1 MNEETD
7 QRAQSRRER
16 PAKPAL
22 TREGIVAAA
31 VRIFRADGLS
41 KVTMR
46 SVAQALDTGHASLYV
61 YVKNT
66 EDLHAQVLDAE
77 LSSLALPDAGRPWR
91 DSLITLLIDYGNIL
105 LSHAEIARMAIR
117 TRPNGPNSA
126 ALVEAILAQLARG
139 GVTGLPAAWGVDVL
153 LQYPTAVAAEHGDS
167 SPAGSPPTIASQT
180 PDTHAPGPVD
190 PKRYPHTAAVAEHLV
205 SGTPQSRAEWA
216 INVLI
221 DGLLTASGHTNN
233 RRQP

>member
-1 MNEETD
+1 MED
-7 QRAQSRRER
+7 QPHEQAQSRRER

-22 TREGIVAAA
+22 TRDGIIAAA
-31 VRIFRADGLS
+31 VSIFRSDGLS

-77 LSSLALPDAGRPWR
+77 LSTLALPDDSRPWR

-126 ALVEAILAQLARG
+126 ALVEATLAQLARG
-139 GVTGLPAAWGVDVL
+139 GVTGLTAAWGVDVL
-153 LQYPTAVAAEHGDS
+153 LQYPAAVAAEHGDP
-167 SPAGSPPTIASQT
+167 SPAGSPSTIASQT
-180 PDTHAPGPVD
+180 PDGQAPLPTD
-190 PKRYPHTAAVAEHLV
+190 PKRYPHTAAVAEYLM

-221 DGLLTASGHTNN
+221 DGLLTASGRTNN
-233 RRQP
+233 RKQS